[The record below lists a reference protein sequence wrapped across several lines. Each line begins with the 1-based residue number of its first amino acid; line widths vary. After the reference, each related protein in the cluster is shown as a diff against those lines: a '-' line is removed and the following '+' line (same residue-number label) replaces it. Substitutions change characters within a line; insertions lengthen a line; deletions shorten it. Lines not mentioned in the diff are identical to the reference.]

1 MKISELKRA
10 AVTRLRRYGN
20 RPYKLAF
27 FAIAIALAAQFLVD
41 AMGFWVLN
49 YQGGEGLSGMGS
61 ATTLQTVH
69 ELLSTVV
76 SVLSPLWTLGLTAAI
91 MAFMDW
97 QDPQDTV
104 LLTGLRRWWEFLKLY
119 LLEGILM
126 FFVLMAVIMPIT
138 YLYALTPWADQLAT
152 IDLEKF
158 GNDDTALILAVI
170 DAAAPLMIL
179 YVLAAL
185 AALVPISY
193 RLRFT
198 NYMILH
204 GWIGV
209 MSAMT
214 TSFALTKGRVWTMFK
229 LDLSY
234 WWYYLASGLLMGVYI
249 AVVLLGYNLGFS
261 FNTIF
266 WLCYVVYALGSLALD
281 VFAQP
286 RITAA
291 NVLIWRGAVGKD

>member
-10 AVTRLRRYGN
+10 AVTRLRRYGK

-27 FAIAIALAAQFLVD
+27 YSVAIALAAQFLVD

-49 YQGGEGLSGMGS
+49 YQGGEGLDGMGS
-61 ATTLQTVH
+61 VTMLQTVH
-69 ELLSTVV
+69 ELLSTA
-76 SVLSPLWTLGLTAAI
+76 SSLLTPLWTLGFTAAI
-91 MAFMDW
+91 MTFMDW
-97 QDPQDTV
+97 QDPADTV

-138 YLYALTPWADQLAT
+138 YLYALTPWAKDLAN
-152 IDLEKF
+152 IPDPEIVGEVKF
-158 GNDDTALILAVI
+158 VAAVVDAATPLLILYALALIAV
-170 DAAAPLMIL
+170 
-179 YVLAAL
+179 
-185 AALVPISY
+185 LVPISY

-266 WLCYVVYALGSLALD
+266 WLCYVVYALGRLALD

-286 RITAA
+286 RIAAA

>member
-27 FAIAIALAAQFLVD
+27 FTFAIAMAAQLLVD
-41 AMGFWVLN
+41 SMAFAVVS

-61 ATTLQTVH
+61 ASFLQTMH
-69 ELLSTVV
+69 ELLSIAVQ
-76 SVLSPLWTLGLTAAI
+76 VLSPLWTLGFTAAI

-97 QDPQDTV
+97 QDPADTV

-126 FFVLMAVIMPIT
+126 FFVLLAVIMPISF
-138 YLYALTPWADQLAT
+138 LYALTPWAGGLMAIPEQGTVSDAEFFAAVFENAAPFLVILA
-152 IDLEKF
+152 L
-158 GNDDTALILAVI
+158 ALIL
-170 DAAAPLMIL
+170 
-179 YVLAAL
+179 VLAF
-185 AALVPISY
+185 ISY

-214 TSFALTKGRVWTMFK
+214 TSFALTKGRVWTMLK

-234 WWYYLASGLLMGVYI
+234 WWYYLASGALAGVYI
-249 AVVLLGYNLGFS
+249 AVPLLGYDLGFS
-261 FNTIF
+261 YNTIF
-266 WLCYVVYALGSLALD
+266 WLTYAVYALGSLALD
-281 VFAQP
+281 VFALP

-291 NVLIWRGAVGKD
+291 NVLIYRGAVGKD

>member
-1 MKISELKRA
+1 MQISQLKRA

-20 RPYKLAF
+20 RPYRLAF
-27 FAIAIALAAQFLVD
+27 FAFAIAMAAQLLVD
-41 AMGFWVLN
+41 SMAFAVSS

-61 ATTLQTVH
+61 ATFLQTVQ
-69 ELLSTVV
+69 ELLGTAVQ
-76 SVLSPLWTLGLTAAI
+76 VLAPLWTLGFTAAI

-97 QDPQDTV
+97 QDPADTV

-126 FFVLMAVIMPIT
+126 FFLLMAVIMPISF
-138 YLYALTPWADQLAT
+138 LYALTPWAEGMAT
-152 IDLEKF
+152 IPDPEGMSDGAF
-158 GNDDTALILAVI
+158 LAAAFE
-170 DAAAPLMIL
+170 AAAPFFVIL
-179 YVLAAL
+179 LLALIVVLL
-185 AALVPISY
+185 FIFY

-214 TSFALTKGRVWTMFK
+214 TSFALTKGRVWTMIK

-234 WWYYLASGLLMGVYI
+234 WWYYLASGLLMGAYI
-249 AVVLLGYNLGFS
+249 AVPLLGLDLGFS
-261 FNTIF
+261 YNTIF
-266 WLCYVVYALGSLALD
+266 WLTYAVYALGSLALD
-281 VFAQP
+281 VFALP

-291 NVLIWRGAVGKD
+291 NVLIYRGAVGKD